1 MYKFLL
7 CLRYLRTR
15 YLAFVCIVSVML
27 GVATLIVVNSVMAGF
42 STKLKDRFRGLH
54 TDVTIESP
62 NMNGFSTPAAELKE
76 KILNSRAG
84 EFIEAMTETVEVFGM
99 ATFELYLQSGGSEP
113 ITMPVQVIGIDP
125 EARAKLGGF
134 AQYLTTPSRREK
146 PSFELD
152 PKALA
157 RWHHLHPPVDIPEH
171 KPLIPGAPPL
181 PDPPRDPVKPMG
193 CFPGFAIT
201 HYRSTD
207 PVTGAVNHKPLL
219 LMGDSI
225 RIVTASATKRLE
237 PVYAD
242 FAIADSIQTEI
253 PEYDRGFFWVK
264 LEDLQTIRGMPG
276 RCSHIHIRLKD
287 YSKNK
292 EAVEALREIFPDERE
307 AIVQTWEDKN
317 RTLLDAIDTER
328 GILNLLL
335 FMIVGVAGFSVLA
348 VFSMI
353 VREKTRDIGILKS
366 LGASDR
372 GVMSIFLGYGLLLGG
387 LGAGLGIA
395 LGLTIVHY
403 INPIEQFLSK
413 NTGVGFDRRVYYFE
427 ELPTHV
433 QPEMVALVTIGALL
447 ISVLFSVLPALR
459 AAMLKPVRALRYE

>member
-1 MYKFLL
+1 MYKLLL

-54 TDVTIESP
+54 TDVTVESP
-62 NMNGFSTPAAELKE
+62 NMNGFTIPAAELKA
-76 KILNSRAG
+76 KIMNSKAAQY
-84 EFIEAMTETVEVFGM
+84 IDCMTETVEVFGM
-99 ATFELYLQSGGSEP
+99 ATFELHLNGGGTEP
-113 ITMPVQVIGIDP
+113 LTMPVQIIGIKP
-125 EARAKLGGF
+125 EERAKLGGF
-134 AQYLTTPSRREK
+134 SQYLTTPSRRDN
-146 PSFELD
+146 PTFDLD

-157 RWHHLHPPVDIPEH
+157 RWNHLHPDIDLPDVPSPI
-171 KPLIPGAPPL
+171 KGAPPI
-181 PDPPRDPVKPMG
+181 PPPPRDPVKPMG
-193 CFPGFAIT
+193 CFPGFAMT
-201 HYRSTD
+201 NYRTTD
-207 PVTGAVNHKPLL
+207 PTTGAVTHKPLL
-219 LMGDSI
+219 LQGDSI

-242 FAIADSIQTEI
+242 FAIADTVQTEI

-287 YSKNK
+287 YSQKK
-292 EAVEALREIFPDERE
+292 EALAALKEIFPDERE
-307 AIVQTWEDKN
+307 AMVQTWEDKN

-366 LGASDR
+366 LGASDK
-372 GVMSIFLGYGLLLGG
+372 GVMSIFLAYGLLLGG
-387 LGAGLGIA
+387 LGAGLGIG
-395 LGLTIVHY
+395 LGLTIVRY

-413 NTGVGFDRRVYYFE
+413 NTGVGFDRKVYYFE

-433 QPEMVALVTIGALL
+433 QPEMVVLVALGAIL
-447 ISVLFSVLPALR
+447 ISVVFSVLPAMR
-459 AAMLKPVRALRYE
+459 AAFLKPVRALRYE